1 MTGTKIGFIEQLS
14 KTSIPVE
21 SKLLQKAEET
31 LMQSSLPTTRDEA
44 WKYTRVA
51 KLNKINFQSKSS
63 TINSIENFIID
74 SNAHTFVFVNGE
86 YRKDLSNQEELQGVS
101 ISSLRESD
109 ATLTSTLKI
118 EDEVFNAVNTLFLN
132 DGIQLIIDKKQVVD
146 KPIQIIHLLDGAH
159 TISNFKTIIDAKDF
173 SEVEVIQGFFTTD
186 NASEC
191 FSNIST
197 EVNVGVNAKVSIDK
211 IQFENDS
218 TYHISTEEIRQ
229 SKDSNF
235 TINTATLNGKL
246 VRNNLHIEVD
256 GENCETNLYGT
267 YLLKGKQHI
276 DNHTI
281 VDHKVPNC
289 NSNELYK
296 GVIDDDATAV
306 FNGKVFVRKDAQKI
320 NAFQSNG
327 NVLLSDNGTV
337 NSKPELEIYADDVKC
352 SHGSTTGQLDEDAI
366 FYLRARGLSEKSAYK
381 LLVSAFVEEVLENIE
396 NDNVKSYI
404 EDCLVS
410 RFGWINQ

>member
-86 YRKDLSNQEELQGVS
+86 YRKDLSNQSELKGVS
-101 ISSLRESD
+101 ICSLKESD

-146 KPIQIIHLLDGAH
+146 KPIQVIHLLDGAH

-173 SEVEVIQGFFTTD
+173 SEVEVIQGFYTTD

-281 VDHKVPNC
+281 VDHKVANC